1 MTARLYLDGCSFTYG
16 TGLSQQSTLGHLFA
30 DSGGYQVTNNSR
42 TAKSNLAIALD
53 TYDNIANHDVIVI
66 GWTFS
71 ARTYL
76 KYHNRDLDFLPSNW
90 IKHSF
95 VSPISPMDD
104 FRGIEK
110 SYEDY
115 YKQLY
120 SLFDIDHYDKV
131 SNMLISMTYQMA
143 LNLNKKIVFF
153 SWEKRD
159 VTIPLLYPHAPAQH
173 RLTCGHLNASGTEY
187 LYNTLQALLGEQ

>member
-1 MTARLYLDGCSFTYG
+1 MTSRLYLDGCSFAYG

-30 DSGGYQVTNNSR
+30 DSGGYLVTNNSR
-42 TAKSNLAIALD
+42 PGKSNLAIALD
-53 TYDNIANHDVIVI
+53 TYDNISNHDVIVI

-71 ARTYL
+71 SRTYL
-76 KYHNRDLDFLPSNW
+76 KYHNRDIDFLPSNW
-90 IKHSF
+90 IKHFLSIG
-95 VSPISPMDD
+95 PLDD
-104 FRGIEK
+104 SLRIEK

-115 YKQLY
+115 HKQLY
-120 SLFDIDHYDKV
+120 SLFDIDHYNKV
-131 SNMLISMTYQMA
+131 SDMLMSMTYQMA

-159 VTIPLLYPHAPAQH
+159 VTIPLLYPHVPAQH
-173 RLTCGHLNASGTEY
+173 KLTCGHLNASGTEY